1 MCTREGRRGPSGP
14 PRPFWLPV
22 WDLAAQGTLPG
33 RGSLHNYGFI
43 YTTSLPNA
51 QEGGPPFSN
60 KNRLHAPLFFHP
72 LRLIGSTMRAAA
84 HTRHSGNAAHAERGP
99 TCMCVRRA
107 PSRAR
112 LRVAPPG
119 SACSR
124 RLCPAVCRRDRAHAA
139 AARGNPDESVAA
151 DASGDI
157 ARRTAGTRQMKMWGL
172 LVFRAACSRAGL
184 GAGDLSV
191 RAEGPRFED
200 GR

>member
-1 MCTREGRRGPSGP
+1 MIRITTHQLPRIRHARQTSATPDTRG
-14 PRPFWLPV
+14 L
-22 WDLAAQGTLPG
+22 Q
-33 RGSLHNYGFI
+33 
-43 YTTSLPNA
+43 PNR
-51 QEGGPPFSN
+51 QPITCHVHRQ
-60 KNRLHAPLFFHP
+60 NRTHAPICFHP
-72 LRLIGSTMRAAA
+72 LRLHHARGRSHEAFRKRRACRTRPHMYVRAAA
-84 HTRHSGNAAHAERGP
+84 
-99 TCMCVRRA
+99 A

-157 ARRTAGTRQMKMWGL
+157 ARRLAGTRQMEMWGL
-172 LVFRAACSRAGL
+172 WVFRAARSRAGL

-191 RAEGPRFED
+191 RAEGRWVDD

>member
-1 MCTREGRRGPSGP
+1 MY
-14 PRPFWLPV
+14 V
-22 WDLAAQGTLPG
+22 
-33 RGSLHNYGFI
+33 
-43 YTTSLPNA
+43 
-51 QEGGPPFSN
+51 
-60 KNRLHAPLFFHP
+60 
-72 LRLIGSTMRAAA
+72 RAAA
-84 HTRHSGNAAHAERGP
+84 
-99 TCMCVRRA
+99 A

-157 ARRTAGTRQMKMWGL
+157 ARRLAGTRQMEMWGL
-172 LVFRAACSRAGL
+172 LVFRAAHSRAGL

-191 RAEGPRFED
+191 RAEGLRFED

>member
-1 MCTREGRRGPSGP
+1 MPPS
-14 PRPFWLPV
+14 V
-22 WDLAAQGTLPG
+22 STL
-33 RGSLHNYGFI
+33 S
-43 YTTSLPNA
+43 
-51 QEGGPPFSN
+51 
-60 KNRLHAPLFFHP
+60 
-72 LRLIGSTMRAAA
+72 GSTMRAAA
-84 HTRHSGNAAHAERGP
+84 HTRHSGNAAHAERGS

-107 PSRAR
+107 PYRAR

-124 RLCPAVCRRDRAHAA
+124 RPCPAVCRRDRAHAA

-151 DASGDI
+151 DASGGI
-157 ARRTAGTRQMKMWGL
+157 ARRAAGTRQMEMWGL
-172 LVFRAACSRAGL
+172 WVFRAAHSRAGL